1 MKTTVISGLGQLIYD
16 AIVDAKKKK
25 EVFDNAEKTFYDKNS
40 TIDIQKA
47 INLKETKEQ
56 FEKATMRLYDVLTA
70 ERILKELENKG
81 IEI

>member
-16 AIVDAKKKK
+16 AIVDVKKKK

-40 TIDIQKA
+40 TIDVQKA

-56 FEKATMRLYDVLTA
+56 FENMKYEV
-70 ERILKELENKG
+70 K
-81 IEI
+81 